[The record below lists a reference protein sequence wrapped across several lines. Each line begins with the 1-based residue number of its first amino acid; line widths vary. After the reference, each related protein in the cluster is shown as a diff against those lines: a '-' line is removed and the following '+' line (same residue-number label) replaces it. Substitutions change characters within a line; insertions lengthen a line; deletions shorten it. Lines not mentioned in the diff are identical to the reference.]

1 MLRKLMFWSTAI
13 FFSLFSAVAIAD
25 LTILDGAGATKTLK
39 NFVCETTKLCS
50 ATVIIKSD
58 GTETG
63 TTSAPFQVG
72 SPASA
77 FADGWDATKG
87 AKADSACGTDTGTCS
102 QLALIKRLLQ
112 SITTLNSSVAASIPA
127 GTNPIGDVN
136 LRQGGTVL
144 STTNGAYFNQLQGN
158 AVLSATNPS
167 FARPTDGTNARVFD
181 PCQVVAKS
189 YKAFS
194 QTATAVLVTGTSAK
208 KTYICSIAIIAG
220 AAEIFNLTA
229 GTGSTCGTNT
239 VAVMGS
245 TTAANGLSLA
255 ANGGLTLGNGG
266 AALAA
271 TTVTADDLC
280 LQQSGSNRLSGS
292 ITYVQ
297 L

>member
-1 MLRKLMFWSTAI
+1 M
-13 FFSLFSAVAIAD
+13 
-25 LTILDGAGATKTLK
+25 TILDGLGASKTLK

-50 ATVIIKSD
+50 STVIIKSD
-58 GTETG
+58 GTEAG

-72 SPASA
+72 APASA
-77 FADGWDATKG
+77 FADGWDATVG
-87 AKADSACGTDTGTCS
+87 AKADSACGSDTGTCS

-112 SITTLNSSVAASIPA
+112 SVTTLNSNVSAAIPA
-127 GTNPIGDVN
+127 GTNLIGDVN
-136 LRQGGTVL
+136 LRQGGTAL

-167 FARPTDGTNARVFD
+167 FTRPTDGTNARVFD

-194 QTATAVLVTGTSAK
+194 QTATAVLVTGAASK
-208 KTYICSIAIIAG
+208 KTYVCSISIIAG

-255 ANGGLTLGNGG
+255 ANGGLTFGSGL
-266 AALAA
+266 ASLAA
-271 TTVTADDLC
+271 TTVNQDDLC
-280 LQQSGSNRLSGS
+280 LQQSGSNRLAGG